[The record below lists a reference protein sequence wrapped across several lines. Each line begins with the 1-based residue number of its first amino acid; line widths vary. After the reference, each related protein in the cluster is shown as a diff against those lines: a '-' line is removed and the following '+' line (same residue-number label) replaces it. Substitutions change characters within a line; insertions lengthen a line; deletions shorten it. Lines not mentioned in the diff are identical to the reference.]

1 MPDKIMVRC
10 NGAKRGCKLPCR
22 HSVPHKME
30 TRQGGETCMD
40 SVDCEVGAV
49 QCERV
54 KEDTQ

>member
-1 MPDKIMVRC
+1 MKVQC
-10 NGAKRGCKLPCR
+10 NGVKRGCKLPCR
-22 HSVPHKME
+22 HSVLHKME